1 MGRGQLQDRSLSKRA
16 GMGHTIQQKEQ
27 AMIRSWQGGQWGTGS
42 GIFTVPEEK
51 RECFGHR
58 CIDIGK
64 PLVDLACEHIE
75 SFLRSLN

>member
-1 MGRGQLQDRSLSKRA
+1 MAGEMGQVRAVCGSLRWREGS
-16 GMGHTIQQKEQ
+16 
-27 AMIRSWQGGQWGTGS
+27 GGTAS